1 MILFIVMALPPTHP
15 AGFVGYWVGLIRL
28 VGYWVGLIRLVG
40 YWVSLIRLVGYWVS
54 LIRCWV
60 GLIRLVGYW
69 VGLRGVYRFGGA
81 LRLCLVSRPLGGAV
95 GRFCYTRLLL
105 GFRLSVR
112 GSR

>member
-28 VGYWVGLIRLVG
+28 VGY
-40 YWVSLIRLVGYWVS
+40 
-54 LIRCWV
+54 WV